1 MNRDHRL
8 KALEVET
15 EFLAGAEANL
25 EAAKG
30 RELRGAIWDTARHDE
45 ASRLRSLMTQRGLFD
60 RELLNELPHN
70 RRVAMHGYERR
81 WWGGKRRTGLA
92 VATVLAPLEAYLED
106 GESTEPPPVGLDQ
119 LVDHVRSLV
128 VDDKVPHVIGVCS
141 PSGFTPEALRSGL
154 DLPGVTLV
162 LIEPR
167 EDGGWRT
174 HGVSPNAKPNLCR
187 LFDPEA
193 AAQKLKRVREEIER
207 HSADLLGG
215 GLSVPAIAARLELP
229 KETVAEAFRQAAVA
243 DPELKI
249 SRQGGEAVLF
259 RGAPLATREDA
270 SMSVADHLRKL
281 FGGEGD
287 EPRKIN
293 ALTEKRVALTQRRDR
308 IYDDIA
314 KIEQKETGLVEEG
327 RSTKSP
333 VVRRRVAAQVAQI
346 RKELERHN
354 TSATMLNQ
362 QINIV
367 ATHIHNLTLTQ
378 QGQMAKLPEAEE
390 LTDVAVQAE
399 EMLESLKADADLADS
414 LETGMAE
421 SQMSDEEMAILKEFE
436 APEPEA
442 GETTDE
448 ASSSSSA
455 APEAEPEAG
464 DAEPTRRRG
473 EAEAS

>member
-30 RELRGAIWDTARHDE
+30 QELRGTIWNTARFDE
-45 ASRLRSLMTQRGLFD
+45 ASRLRGLMKQRGLFD
-60 RELLNELPHN
+60 EELYNELPHN
-70 RRVAMHGYERR
+70 RRVAMHGFERR

-92 VATVLAPLEAYLED
+92 VATVLAPLDAYLED
-106 GESTEPPPVGLDQ
+106 DDTAESPPPVGLDQ

-174 HGVSPNAKPNLCR
+174 HGVSQNAKPNLCR

-193 AAQKLKRVREEIER
+193 TAQKLKRVHEEIER
-207 HSADLLGG
+207 RSADLLGG

-229 KETVAEAFRQAAVA
+229 KETVAQAFRHAAVA

-249 SRQGGEAVLF
+249 SRQSGEAVLF
-259 RGAPLATREDA
+259 RGAPLATQENA

-281 FGGEGD
+281 FGVEGD

-293 ALTEKRVALTQRRDR
+293 ALTEQRVALTQRRDR
-308 IYDDIA
+308 IYDDVA
-314 KIEQKETGLVEEG
+314 KIEKKESALVEEG
-327 RSTKSP
+327 RTTKSP
-333 VVRRRVAAQVAQI
+333 AVRRRVAAQVAQI

-378 QGQMAKLPEAEE
+378 RGQMAKLPEAEE

-421 SQMSDEEMAILKEFE
+421 SQMSDEELAILKEFE
-436 APEPEA
+436 TPEPEA

-448 ASSSSSA
+448 ASTA